1 MAARSGIVVV
11 AAALLALVAVSQ
23 AQAPGP
29 SATPAGPPN
38 VTAILVKGGQYTTFM
53 RLMKETQQD
62 TQLNSQLNNSFN
74 GNGYT
79 VFAPTDNA
87 FNNLKPGTLNSLTQ
101 QQQVSLVQAHILPQY
116 YTMES
121 FQTASNP
128 VRTQASGEKEP
139 ITVNIV
145 ASNNQVNVTTGRVRR
160 RSDAHGRRGRQG
172 RQLGRGWHGRPS
184 WLPLVRWVAWDDR
197 TTTGTPWPSI
207 NVHRL
212 DGFPCL
218 WCFFPFFHPVQIP
231 LFHSCSCLVGGLLR
245 LSYVIEFMCLRQEC

>member
-53 RLMKETQQD
+53 RL
-62 TQLNSQLNNSFN
+62 
-74 GNGYT
+74 
-79 VFAPTDNA
+79 
-87 FNNLKPGTLNSLTQ
+87 NSLTQ

-145 ASNNQVNVTTGRVRR
+145 ATNNQVNVTTGLVEVAVNNALSAVKPLAVYSVDKVLLPEALFGAKAPAPAPTASKGGKTKKGEAASGPAG
-160 RSDAHGRRGRQG
+160 SDDEATPTGAAGAKAVG
-172 RQLGRGWHGRPS
+172 WGVAGMAALLGY
-184 WLPLVRWVAWDDR
+184 
-197 TTTGTPWPSI
+197 
-207 NVHRL
+207 
-212 DGFPCL
+212 
-218 WCFFPFFHPVQIP
+218 
-231 LFHSCSCLVGGLLR
+231 LL
-245 LSYVIEFMCLRQEC
+245 

>member
-53 RLMKETQQD
+53 RL
-62 TQLNSQLNNSFN
+62 
-74 GNGYT
+74 
-79 VFAPTDNA
+79 
-87 FNNLKPGTLNSLTQ
+87 NSLTQ

-145 ASNNQVNVTTGRVRR
+145 ATNNQVNVTTGLVEVAVNNALSAVKPLAVYSVDKVLLPQALFGAKAPAPAPAAPKGAKTKKGEAASGPAA
-160 RSDAHGRRGRQG
+160 SDDDAAPTGAAGARAVGWG
-172 RQLGRGWHGRPS
+172 MAGMAALLGY
-184 WLPLVRWVAWDDR
+184 
-197 TTTGTPWPSI
+197 
-207 NVHRL
+207 
-212 DGFPCL
+212 
-218 WCFFPFFHPVQIP
+218 
-231 LFHSCSCLVGGLLR
+231 LL
-245 LSYVIEFMCLRQEC
+245 

>member
-38 VTAILVKGGQYTTFM
+38 VTAILVKGGQYTT
-53 RLMKETQQD
+53 
-62 TQLNSQLNNSFN
+62 FN

-145 ASNNQVNVTTGRVRR
+145 ATNNQVNVTTGLVEVAVNNALSAVKPLAVYSVDKVLLPQALFGAKAPAPAPAAPKGAKTKKGEAASGPAA
-160 RSDAHGRRGRQG
+160 SDDDAAPTGAAGARAVGWG
-172 RQLGRGWHGRPS
+172 MAGMAALLGY
-184 WLPLVRWVAWDDR
+184 
-197 TTTGTPWPSI
+197 
-207 NVHRL
+207 
-212 DGFPCL
+212 
-218 WCFFPFFHPVQIP
+218 
-231 LFHSCSCLVGGLLR
+231 LL
-245 LSYVIEFMCLRQEC
+245 

>member
-145 ASNNQVNVTTGRVRR
+145 ASNNQVNVTTGLVEVAVNNALSAVKPLAVYSLDKVLLPEALFGAKAPAPAPAASKGGKTKKGEAASGPAG
-160 RSDAHGRRGRQG
+160 SDDEATPTGAAGARAVSWGVAG
-172 RQLGRGWHGRPS
+172 MAALLGY
-184 WLPLVRWVAWDDR
+184 
-197 TTTGTPWPSI
+197 
-207 NVHRL
+207 
-212 DGFPCL
+212 
-218 WCFFPFFHPVQIP
+218 
-231 LFHSCSCLVGGLLR
+231 LL
-245 LSYVIEFMCLRQEC
+245 

>member
-1 MAARSGIVVV
+1 MYRSHALPPPLSPATSIVQSSTSQSHKQWRRG
-11 AAALLALVAVSQ
+11 AALSSWRRRSW
-23 AQAPGP
+23 PWWRCRRP
-29 SATPAGPPN
+29 TPAGPPN

-116 YTMES
+116 YT
-121 FQTASNP
+121 P

-139 ITVNIV
+139 ITVN
-145 ASNNQVNVTTGRVRR
+145 VTTGLVEVAVNNALSAVKPLAVYSVDKVLLPQALFGAKAPAPAPAAPKGAKTKKGEAASGPAA
-160 RSDAHGRRGRQG
+160 SDDDAAPTGAAGARAVGWG
-172 RQLGRGWHGRPS
+172 MAGMAALLGY
-184 WLPLVRWVAWDDR
+184 
-197 TTTGTPWPSI
+197 
-207 NVHRL
+207 
-212 DGFPCL
+212 
-218 WCFFPFFHPVQIP
+218 
-231 LFHSCSCLVGGLLR
+231 LL
-245 LSYVIEFMCLRQEC
+245 